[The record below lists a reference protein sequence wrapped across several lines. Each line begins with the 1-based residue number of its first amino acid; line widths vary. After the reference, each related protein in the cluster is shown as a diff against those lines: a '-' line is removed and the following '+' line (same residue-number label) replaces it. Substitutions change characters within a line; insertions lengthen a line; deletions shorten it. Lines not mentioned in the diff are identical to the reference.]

1 MVDLLKR
8 VNKVEQYLA
17 DTLSAGV
24 EILEISMLKKS
35 SREAPWRVDV
45 LVNGQPKAFVFR
57 IHTKTSAREYKILK
71 AIEGIPIRTPKVY
84 GLDKKGKYFGRPC
97 FFMDFLEGDSLLK
110 PLLAGEDW
118 AEELYIDSAIRLFTI
133 PPEYLEELPSWVG
146 RDNAEDLLDEAYQ
159 NLKPYDDLVA
169 RRVYQELKMT
179 LPKLPEIRFSNGDL
193 YPENMIIRDQ
203 KLAGV
208 IDFANANFSDPLFEF
223 LLPMFIH
230 PQLKGR
236 GLEGR
241 FCERMGIDPDGL
253 PWYNVLEFYDLW
265 GYLAGTQDEFAGY
278 NASKIREILQR
289 WLNNGTLKQD

>member
-1 MVDLLKR
+1 
-8 VNKVEQYLA
+8 
-17 DTLSAGV
+17 
-24 EILEISMLKKS
+24 
-35 SREAPWRVDV
+35 
-45 LVNGQPKAFVFR
+45 
-57 IHTKTSAREYKILK
+57 
-71 AIEGIPIRTPKVY
+71 
-84 GLDKKGKYFGRPC
+84 
-97 FFMDFLEGDSLLK
+97 
-110 PLLAGEDW
+110 
-118 AEELYIDSAIRLFTI
+118 
-133 PPEYLEELPSWVG
+133 
-146 RDNAEDLLDEAYQ
+146 
-159 NLKPYDDLVA
+159 
-169 RRVYQELKMT
+169 MT